1 MNRNAVETL
10 VGAVVLVVAAAFL
23 FFAYTTTQVHAV
35 TGYELNAQFDR
46 VEGLRDGG
54 DVKISGIKVG
64 TITSQTLDPK
74 TFFAN
79 VRISIDPAIK
89 LPIDSVATVA
99 SSGLLGDKYL
109 SIEPGNEDKIIP
121 SGGRIEHTQ
130 GGMSLE
136 SLIGQ
141 VIYGASQSN
150 KGGAPGEAQKNDSGQ
165 PQK

>member
-1 MNRNAVETL
+1 MNRNAIETL

-64 TITSQTLDPK
+64 TIESQTLDPK

-89 LPIDSVATVA
+89 LPVDSVATVA

-109 SIEPGNEDKIIP
+109 SIEPGNEDQIIP
-121 SGGRIEHTQ
+121 SGCRIVHTQ

-141 VIYGASQSN
+141 VIYGASQS
-150 KGGAPGEAQKNDSGQ
+150 KVAAPSDGQKNDSGQ
-165 PQK
+165 PEK

>member
-1 MNRNAVETL
+1 MNRNAIETL

-64 TITSQTLDPK
+64 TIESQTLDPK

-89 LPIDSVATVA
+89 LPVDSVATVA

-109 SIEPGNEDKIIP
+109 SIEPGNEDQIIP
-121 SGGRIEHTQ
+121 SGGRIVHTQ

-141 VIYGASQSN
+141 VIYGASQS
-150 KGGAPGEAQKNDSGQ
+150 KVAAPSDGQKNDSGQ
-165 PQK
+165 PEK

>member
-1 MNRNAVETL
+1 MNRNAIETL

-64 TITSQTLDPK
+64 TIESQTLDPK

-89 LPIDSVATVA
+89 LPVDSVATVA

-109 SIEPGNEDKIIP
+109 SIEPGNEDQIIP
-121 SGGRIEHTQ
+121 SGGRIVHTQ

-141 VIYGASQSN
+141 VIYGASQS
-150 KGGAPGEAQKNDSGQ
+150 KPAAPADGQKNDSGQ